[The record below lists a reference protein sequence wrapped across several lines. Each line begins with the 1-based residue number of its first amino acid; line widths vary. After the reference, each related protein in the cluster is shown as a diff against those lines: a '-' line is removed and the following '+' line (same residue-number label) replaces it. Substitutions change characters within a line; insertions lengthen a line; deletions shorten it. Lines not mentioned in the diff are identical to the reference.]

1 MAEIDQEELIASAQ
15 ADALVHDY
23 TSSLRENS
31 VSRAID
37 GIVGFVGE
45 LFSWL
50 WVALLVVIIGNV
62 ILRYVFSQGMIELE
76 DLQWYLYAAAW
87 LVGMSY
93 TFIHDGHVRVDVI
106 YESRSRTTQLWL
118 EMFGLLV
125 LFLPFVC
132 FVFYFSLP
140 FVELSWVKGET
151 STSANGLPM
160 RWLIKGCLAFSFVL
174 LFLVGVS
181 RVIRVASTIKHGSV
195 TSTKAP

>member
-1 MAEIDQEELIASAQ
+1 MAEKAQEDLMPSAR
-15 ADALVHDY
+15 ADVLVRDY
-23 TSSLRENS
+23 TSTLRDNS

-37 GIVGFVGE
+37 RTVGFIGE

-50 WVALLVVIIGNV
+50 WVALLLVIIGNV

-76 DLQWYLYAAAW
+76 ELQWYLYAAAW

-125 LFLPFVC
+125 LFLPFIG

-140 FVELSWVKGET
+140 FVELSWAKGET

-160 RWLIKGCLAFSFVL
+160 RWLVKGCLTFSFIL

-181 RVIRVASTIKHGSV
+181 RVIRVASTLKNGPV
-195 TSTKAP
+195 TATEAH